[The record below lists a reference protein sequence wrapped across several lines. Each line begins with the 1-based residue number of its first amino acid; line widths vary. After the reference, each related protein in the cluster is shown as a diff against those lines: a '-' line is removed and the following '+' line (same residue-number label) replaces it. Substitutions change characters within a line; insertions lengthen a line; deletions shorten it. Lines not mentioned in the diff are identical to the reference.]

1 MHIKQIHVYQ
11 RTLEIVGEPYTM
23 ARTLLTEL
31 DSTIVELVTDTGIS
45 GWGESCPIGP
55 TYHPHHALGARAAIE
70 RWPRHCLVRRYK

>member
-31 DSTIVELVTDTGIS
+31 DSTIVELVKPAKNGRKQI
-45 GWGESCPIGP
+45 I
-55 TYHPHHALGARAAIE
+55 
-70 RWPRHCLVRRYK
+70 